1 MSEPVSDEPV
11 GDNPV
16 ADILD
21 IPALLEPVSDDAPT
35 GDDLR
40 LNDGASSSYNLLR
53 SARGTARNQE
63 RDALESGETDQGMP
77 TEWREVLDI
86 APAVLRNESK
96 DLEAVTWLIEA
107 LCRTYG
113 FRGVAAGFS
122 LARQLIE
129 TYGEA
134 LHPQPDEDGKPS
146 QLIALTGL
154 NGVGSEGA
162 LIPPVK
168 SLHLTDAVPP
178 GPFCT
183 WQCEQAFELE
193 KITDPDK
200 RAARIKRGYV
210 ALEDIRQAV
219 AATSV
224 PVLQDIDDGIRQAI
238 AEFNR
243 YAQTLDAYCADDP
256 QPTGRIADTL
266 DSCRRMVTHLAGD
279 RLEVAVADA
288 GGNAANDA
296 GDEAGAGDDT
306 TAAPQGEQGRRQMDR
321 EAALRQLREVA
332 EFFRRTEPHSPVSY
346 AIEQAVRWSQMPL
359 PDLLAELIPDDGA
372 RQKYRTL
379 AGIRDDG
386 G

>member
-1 MSEPVSDEPV
+1 MSEPMTEGTS
-11 GDNPV
+11 GDSPFF
-16 ADILD
+16 DILD
-21 IPALLEPVSDDAPT
+21 IPGLLLPVTDDAPT
-35 GDDLR
+35 GQDLR
-40 LNDGASSSYNLLR
+40 LDDGAASSYHALR
-53 SARGTARNQE
+53 NARGIARNQE
-63 RDALESGETDQGMP
+63 RDALESGETDQGTP
-77 TEWREVLDI
+77 AEWREVLET
-86 APAVLRNESK
+86 APEVLRNESK
-96 DLEAVTWLIEA
+96 DLEVVTWLIEA
-107 LCRTYG
+107 LCRTHG
-113 FRGVAAGFS
+113 FRGVAAGFC
-122 LARQLIE
+122 LARQLLE
-129 TYGEA
+129 TFGEG

-162 LIPPVK
+162 LIPPLK
-168 SLHLTDAVPP
+168 SLRLTDNAPP

-210 ALEDIRQAV
+210 ALEDILQAV
-219 AATSV
+219 GATST
-224 PVLQDIDDGIRQAI
+224 PVLQATDHDIRQAI
-238 AEFNR
+238 SEFHR
-243 YAQTLDAYCADDP
+243 YSETLDRYCADDP

-266 DSCRRMVTHLAGD
+266 DNCRRMVAHLAGD
-279 RLEVAVADA
+279 RIQVVGGDTQAD
-288 GGNAANDA
+288 AANDA
-296 GDEAGAGDDT
+296 DDEAGDDE
-306 TAAPQGEQGRRQMDR
+306 AAPAPGEQQGRRQMDR